1 MRVSSRWRYAEG
13 SGEGVS
19 GGDGDCGRP
28 GGESRARTSGT
39 LTSPISSHLT
49 LTAFRSSFRFLFY
62 ELKLISPASC
72 KLQIILNNYK
82 IQFKIIGMKLLPE
95 EIFLKIT
102 GTLGAHDL
110 CSLAASSKSLHWCAN
125 IFPPF
130 L

>member
-1 MRVSSRWRYAEG
+1 MRRGVA
-13 SGEGVS
+13 SGEWRVAS
-19 GGDGDCGRP
+19 GERRRAS
-28 GGESRARTSGT
+28 GESRARTSGT
-39 LTSPISSHLT
+39 RTSPILLMTNKS
-49 LTAFRSSFRFLFY
+49 TAFRSSFRFLFY
-62 ELKLISPASC
+62 ELKLINPASC